1 MLARSRTFPSIVFRP
16 IAVLFKPNWVLI
28 TLTNTLFIAK
38 KPSEKESATII
49 RVLAR
54 AIKVLARAIKETC
67 KSIKDSA
74 TLIKMLARAIKPIA
88 RAIKETC
95 KSIKPIAMPIK
106 LIRML
111 RKTNTLTNNYN

>member
-1 MLARSRTFPSIVFRP
+1 MLARLRTFLSIVFRP

-28 TLTNTLFIAK
+28 TLLNTLFIAK
-38 KPSEKESATII
+38 KRSEKESATLIK
-49 RVLAR
+49 VLAR

-74 TLIKMLARAIKPIA
+74 TLIKGLAK
-88 RAIKETC
+88 
-95 KSIKPIAMPIK
+95 PIK

>member
-1 MLARSRTFPSIVFRP
+1 MLARPRTFLSIVFRP

-54 AIKVLARAIKETC
+54 AIKVLARAIKVLARAIKETC

-74 TLIKMLARAIKPIA
+74 TLIKESAML
-88 RAIKETC
+88 
-95 KSIKPIAMPIK
+95 IK
-106 LIRML
+106 L
-111 RKTNTLTNNYN
+111 N